1 MAKVTYRGCSYDTE
15 DMKKEYVSWYN
26 KTHSPAHS
34 NNVYRGVEYR
44 PCNNS
49 EVAK

>member
-34 NNVYRGVEYR
+34 NNVYRGVEDR